1 MEPKWI
7 RACDVIVFNFLRQN
21 NFGEV
26 AEDFRVLRKIPISK
40 AEAFS
45 HLKLEKISNFVRTR
59 TSKAKANQVRL
70 KIAQQRLSLNIGND
84 TREGV
89 GDSTELKLH
98 RLDPELK
105 SAEMFLANEKS
116 ATEISAKVVRDYLG
130 KDGAFKSVL
139 RDFRT
144 KLEIPPGQAP
154 VTLEQLV
161 QLKVPEKSYDDWSRI
176 GSGFQELVG
185 LLNPDDTT
193 SEVDKVVKF
202 ILDKN
207 ILVRHINL
215 QYSDFT
221 NVNAQYFTDMKL
233 LRLKC
238 PGRVTLNLLQTIA
251 STLIVWLFAGLLT
264 LRTP

>member
-70 KIAQQRLSLNIGND
+70 KIAQQRLPKNIDND
-84 TREGV
+84 THE
-89 GDSTELKLH
+89 SKLH

-116 ATEISAKVVRDYLG
+116 AAEISAKVVRDYLG